1 MEVYKREI
9 NNKERGEPTVVIAA
23 DTIIVSHAGRILEKP
38 RGEQDHIKM
47 LTMLRDD
54 VEHKVMTAV
63 VVMHPLESCVQ
74 PGYKIATHV
83 EETTVKF
90 DPTGMYCIYTF
101 QGRKNLTTTSSG
113 RDDTRLY
120 QDARWKRQS
129 GRLWHTKWR
138 VNSDRTN
145 RRHIRQCCWAAA
157 APTHEA
163 DRQGHGA

>member
-1 MEVYKREI
+1 MNAHTDQIGLTKIDICPSTFAEDYSHELGPTSYVLQTAEAKAMEVYKREI
-9 NNKERGEPTVVIAA
+9 NNKERGEPTVVISA

-90 DPTGMYCIYTF
+90 DPTGMYRTYNIPRTKKLTATSF
-101 QGRKNLTTTSSG
+101 GRNN
-113 RDDTRLY
+113 TRLY
-120 QDARWKRQS
+120 QNARW
-129 GRLWHTKWR
+129 
-138 VNSDRTN
+138 
-145 RRHIRQCCWAAA
+145 
-157 APTHEA
+157 
-163 DRQGHGA
+163 